1 MEIGFMWLRL
11 GGQVAGC
18 CEHGNE
24 PSVTITDVKF
34 LRHQSVLWWSF
45 HCSWCREIRVNC

>member
-1 MEIGFMWLRL
+1 MIIHRDSVHVAQVRGH
-11 GGQVAGC
+11 VAGC

-34 LRHQSVLWWSF
+34 LGHQSVL
-45 HCSWCREIRVNC
+45 